1 MKESHPKI
9 SGCCYDI
16 ADTLASDVKAEYLYT
31 GKDIEPAPT
40 IKTTSGKTLKAGVD
54 YTVSYNQ
61 DTVNAG
67 DKTITIYG
75 MGEYAGETTC
85 AYKVTPKPLTA
96 SDITYTATS
105 PVYTGSTVKPEVTVK
120 NGDVTLSEG
129 IDYEIEEVTNAAAD
143 EYIKA
148 GEGKRL
154 KIVAKSGSNYTGTK
168 EITYTIAPRPIA
180 DAAGKAASD
189 IEVQGLDG
197 LEELYTGSPITVS
210 GIKVLRNAAELT
222 EITDYVITYGNNTNA
237 GTANVYITGKGNYT
251 GMIQESFD
259 IKYDFSK
266 VTGKTMLDGQE
277 ETEFEYDGGQRI
289 RPTMKLTYDDL
300 ANQISNE
307 LSSSDYVVTGYS
319 GNINAGAENA
329 ASVTLEGR
337 GLYKGTLTLNFTVIP
352 KYIDSED
359 ILVADAINTPVYDG
373 ESHKIN
379 NLTIYFRQALEL
391 GTDYNLTKY
400 VDSGDNDP
408 SNTNSDCINAGTITI
423 TVEGV
428 GNYQGTRE
436 VTRYIAQK
444 RH

>member
-1 MKESHPKI
+1 M
-9 SGCCYDI
+9 
-16 ADTLASDVKAEYLYT
+16 
-31 GKDIEPAPT
+31 
-40 IKTTSGKTLKAGVD
+40 
-54 YTVSYNQ
+54 
-61 DTVNAG
+61 
-67 DKTITIYG
+67 
-75 MGEYAGETTC
+75 
-85 AYKVTPKPLTA
+85 
-96 SDITYTATS
+96 
-105 PVYTGSTVKPEVTVK
+105 KPEVTVK

-129 IDYEIEEVTNAAAD
+129 IDYEIEEVTDAAAD

-180 DAAGKAASD
+180 DAGRKGASD

-277 ETEFEYDGGQRI
+277 ETEFEYDGGQQI

-319 GNINAGAENA
+319 GNINAGAENG

-379 NLTIYFRQALEL
+379 NLTIYFRQALEFRNRL
-391 GTDYNLTKY
+391 QPDKICGFRR
-400 VDSGDNDP
+400 
-408 SNTNSDCINAGTITI
+408 
-423 TVEGV
+423 
-428 GNYQGTRE
+428 Q
-436 VTRYIAQK
+436 
-444 RH
+444 

>member
-1 MKESHPKI
+1 M
-9 SGCCYDI
+9 
-16 ADTLASDVKAEYLYT
+16 
-31 GKDIEPAPT
+31 
-40 IKTTSGKTLKAGVD
+40 
-54 YTVSYNQ
+54 
-61 DTVNAG
+61 
-67 DKTITIYG
+67 
-75 MGEYAGETTC
+75 
-85 AYKVTPKPLTA
+85 
-96 SDITYTATS
+96 
-105 PVYTGSTVKPEVTVK
+105 KPEVTVK

-168 EITYTIAPRPIA
+168 DHLYNCT
-180 DAAGKAASD
+180 ASD
-189 IEVQGLDG
+189 SRCGRKGSIRYKYKGLDG

-277 ETEFEYDGGQRI
+277 ETEFEYDGGQQI

-436 VTRYIAQK
+436 VTRYIAQRALK
-444 RH
+444 TVILK